1 MEFIRRRR
9 EDLGATTTGR
19 RVVTPPEENP
29 ATQEEYQ
36 YQEDMNRSTQSIPSR
51 PKYDYSES
59 KANPLRPLSDDEL
72 NHPRVRDLLKQLVE
86 EKQIGAQRKETK
98 KVKKTFKYPMAWK
111 SKAGKSSKKPDTV
124 LVFYLNIKGEIQT
137 PMVVP
142 IYSGNMVIIRNK
154 IHEVDPRAMWSLKL
168 GQKTH
173 KVLIIKEID
182 RRPVSNL
189 DLDEIRRRGDA
200 TDSDEFLIKAALRAQ
215 TAVAKKSIPFW
226 VWIVIGI
233 IVIGLIA
240 FFLLNKTPATT
251 PTG

>member
-1 MEFIRRRR
+1 MLLQIR
-9 EDLGATTTGR
+9 
-19 RVVTPPEENP
+19 
-29 ATQEEYQ
+29 QEQ
-36 YQEDMNRSTQSIPSR
+36 
-51 PKYDYSES
+51 
-59 KANPLRPLSDDEL
+59 
-72 NHPRVRDLLKQLVE
+72 
-86 EKQIGAQRKETK
+86 QIGEKRKETK
-98 KVKKTFKYPMAWK
+98 KTKKGFKYPMAWK

-168 GQKTH
+168 GMKTH

-215 TAVAKKSIPFW
+215 TAVAKKPIPIW
-226 VWIVIGI
+226 VWILLGV
-233 IVIGLIA
+233 IVIGVIA
-240 FFLLNKTPATT
+240 FLVLNKGNGTT

>member
-9 EDLGATTTGR
+9 EDLGATATGK
-19 RVVTPPEENP
+19 RVVTSPIENP
-29 ATQEEYQ
+29 STPEQ
-36 YQEDMNRSTQSIPSR
+36 YQEDEVRDNLNS
-51 PKYDYSES
+51 KYDYSDS
-59 KANPLRPLSDDEL
+59 RARPLRPLNREEL
-72 NHPRVRDLLKQLVE
+72 NQPRVRDLLNQLVE
-86 EKQIGAQRKETK
+86 EKQSGAQKKETK
-98 KVKKTFKYPMAWK
+98 QTKKKFKYPMAWK
-111 SKAGKSSKKPDTV
+111 SKANKSSKKPDTV

-137 PMVVP
+137 PLIVP
-142 IYSGNMVIIRNK
+142 IYSGNMVIIKNK

-168 GQKTH
+168 GMKTH

-215 TAVAKKSIPFW
+215 TAVAKKPISI
-226 VWIVIGI
+226 WIWIILAVVI
-233 IVIGLIA
+233 VGLIA
-240 FFLLNKTPATT
+240 FFLLSKSSPTVA

>member
-1 MEFIRRRR
+1 
-9 EDLGATTTGR
+9 
-19 RVVTPPEENP
+19 
-29 ATQEEYQ
+29 
-36 YQEDMNRSTQSIPSR
+36 
-51 PKYDYSES
+51 
-59 KANPLRPLSDDEL
+59 
-72 NHPRVRDLLKQLVE
+72 VE
-86 EKQIGAQRKETK
+86 EKQIGDQRKETK
-98 KVKKTFKYPMAWK
+98 KTKKKFKYPIAWK
-111 SKAGKSSKKPDTV
+111 SKASKSSKKPDTV

-137 PMVVP
+137 PMIVP

-168 GQKTH
+168 GMKTH

-215 TAVAKKSIPFW
+215 TAVAKKPIPIW
-226 VWIVIGI
+226 VWLILGVII
-233 IVIGLIA
+233 IGVIA
-240 FFLLNKTPATT
+240 FLLLNKSSGTI

>member
-9 EDLGATTTGR
+9 EDLGADATTSR
-19 RVVTPPEENP
+19 RVVVPPVENP
-29 ATQEEYQ
+29 TTHEEYQ
-36 YQEDMNRSTQSIPSR
+36 EEQVQNNVNS
-51 PKYDYSES
+51 KYNYNEV
-59 KANPLRPLSDDEL
+59 KPLRALNKEEL
-72 NHPRVRDLLKQLVE
+72 NHPRVRDLLIKIRE
-86 EKQIGAQRKETK
+86 EQQQGTQKKETK
-98 KVKKTFKYPMAWK
+98 KEKKKFKYPMSWK
-111 SKAGKSSKKPDTV
+111 SKAGKSSKRPDTV

-137 PMVVP
+137 PMIVP

-168 GQKTH
+168 GAKTH

-189 DLDEIRRRGDA
+189 DIDEIKRRGDA

-215 TAVAKKSIPFW
+215 TAVAKKPIPIW
-226 VWIVIGI
+226 VWIVLAIAA
-233 IVIGLIA
+233 VALIA
-240 FFLLNKTPATT
+240 FLLLNKGSATTT

>member
-9 EDLGATTTGR
+9 EDLGASANNR
-19 RVVTPPEENP
+19 IIIPPVENESSP
-29 ATQEEYQ
+29 EQ
-36 YQEDMNRSTQSIPSR
+36 YQEEELLDVTTAV
-51 PKYDYSES
+51 PKYNYSDS
-59 KANPLRPLSDDEL
+59 RANPLRALDNEEL
-72 NHPRVRDLLKQLVE
+72 NQPRVRDLLRQLLN
-86 EKQIGAQRKETK
+86 EKQSGAQVKETK
-98 KVKKTFKYPMAWK
+98 KTKKIFKWPRVWK

-137 PMVVP
+137 PMIVP

-154 IHEVDPRAMWSLKL
+154 IHEVDPRAMWSLKI
-168 GQKTH
+168 GMKTH

-215 TAVAKKSIPFW
+215 TAASKKPISIW
-226 VWIVIGI
+226 VWIILGI
-233 IVIGLIA
+233 IMVGLLA
-240 FFLLNKTPATT
+240 FFFMNKTPAVAT

>member
-9 EDLGATTTGR
+9 EDLGTTATSR
-19 RVVTPPEENP
+19 RVVTPPIENP
-29 ATQEEYQ
+29 SRFEEYQ
-36 YQEDMNRSTQSIPSR
+36 EGNINTQYNYNS
-51 PKYDYSES
+51 S
-59 KANPLRPLSDDEL
+59 KANPLRPLSNEEL
-72 NHPRVRDLLKQLVE
+72 NRPKVRDLLKRLVE
-86 EKQIGAQRKETK
+86 EKETGIQRKETK
-98 KVKKTFKYPMAWK
+98 KTKKIFKYPFSWK
-111 SKAGKSSKKPDTV
+111 LKANKSSKKPDTV

-137 PMVVP
+137 PMIVP

-168 GQKTH
+168 GMKTH

-215 TAVAKKSIPFW
+215 TAVAKKPISIW
-226 VWIVIGI
+226 VWIILGA
-233 IVIGLIA
+233 IVIGLLA
-240 FFLLNKTPATT
+240 FFFLSKGNPTMT

>member
-9 EDLGATTTGR
+9 EDLGAANSR
-19 RVVTPPEENP
+19 RVVTPPIENP
-29 ATQEEYQ
+29 SSPEQYEEQ
-36 YQEDMNRSTQSIPSR
+36 NVVDAMPID
-51 PKYDYSES
+51 KYDYNEN
-59 KANPLRPLSDDEL
+59 KAKAFRPLNDQEL
-72 NHPRVRDLLKQLVE
+72 NQPRVRELLKQLISDKQTG
-86 EKQIGAQRKETK
+86 EKTSDTK
-98 KVKKTFKYPMAWK
+98 KTKKKFKWPMSWK

-137 PMVVP
+137 PMIVP

-168 GQKTH
+168 GNKTH

-215 TAVAKKSIPFW
+215 TATAKKPISIW
-226 VWIVIGI
+226 VWIILGVI
-233 IVIGLIA
+233 VVGLLV
-240 FFLLNKTPATT
+240 FFFMSKSPTT
-251 PTG
+251 AVG